1 MHCADARAR
10 LIQESEARSGT
21 YFKAVICAE
30 DFQPRAQSS
39 RRDSRLER
47 CACERPLLQAMK
59 HANDAT
65 MKHAN
70 DAIADQLAEG
80 GWAKDG
86 EGGR

>member
-1 MHCADARAR
+1 
-10 LIQESEARSGT
+10 
-21 YFKAVICAE
+21 
-30 DFQPRAQSS
+30 
-39 RRDSRLER
+39 
-47 CACERPLLQAMK
+47 MK